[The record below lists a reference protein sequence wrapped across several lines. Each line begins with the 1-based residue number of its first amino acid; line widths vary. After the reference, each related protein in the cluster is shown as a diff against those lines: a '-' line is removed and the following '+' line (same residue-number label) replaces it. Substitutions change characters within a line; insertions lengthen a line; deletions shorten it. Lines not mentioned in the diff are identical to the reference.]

1 MIKSF
6 ADKSTE
12 EFWKTGKNKK
22 IPSTIRKRAYRKLQ
36 LLHAAAELEFLKAPP
51 SNRPEKLSG
60 DRKGFYS
67 VRINQQFRIVFS
79 WKNGHAENVEIVDY
93 H

>member
-6 ADKSTE
+6 ADKKTE
-12 EFWKTGKNKK
+12 VFWKTGKNSK

-36 LLHAAAELEFLKAPP
+36 LLHAATTVEFLRVPP
-51 SNRPEKLSG
+51 SNHLEKLSG
-60 DRKGFYS
+60 DRKGAYS
-67 VRINQQFRIVFS
+67 IRINQQFRMVFV
-79 WKNGHAENVEIVDY
+79 WKQGHAENVEIVDY